1 MIIGMIG
8 ARGTVPTS
16 EIATV
21 SFLIDNRYL
30 FECPSEIVQSFHKFQ
45 KEWDRIPDSSAYSE
59 ILALGKPTFS
69 KIRYI
74 ILSHLHYDHWG
85 GLSHIIHRILL
96 LEKEMRLKKRLKLII
111 PKNSTLPFQQRT
123 RKMFE
128 DFISDFPL
136 TDDEFL
142 YRLLTIKVGHSV
154 REVLQIIVIE
164 DGEKILLDNGYS
176 LSAKENKHLTSGSF
190 SYKLELKKVKLKV
203 DKAKEMGIPFNRTL
217 KRIEKSQNTINVGKQ
232 RVTRKDIF
240 FDLKTII
247 CYSGD
252 TQIDLDLFEFFDDCQ
267 ILIHEATYL
276 KQQESYHLDAHSDVE
291 SLISKAEALS
301 KIKAL
306 IPIHFST
313 RYKDEEITNFLNS
326 LPVRS
331 YQVINPLDTLIIQI
345 KSDNSLIF
353 IRRK

>member
-8 ARGTVPTS
+8 ARGTVPSS

-45 KEWDRIPDSSAYSE
+45 KEWDRIPDSSANSE
-59 ILALGKPTFS
+59 ILTIGRPTFS
-69 KIRYI
+69 KIKYI

-96 LEKEMRLKKRLKLII
+96 LEKEMRQKKRLKLII

-123 RKMFE
+123 RQLFE
-128 DFISDFPL
+128 DFTSNFPL

-154 REVLQIIVIE
+154 KEVLQIIVIE

-176 LSAKENKHLTSGSF
+176 LSGKENKHLTSGSF
-190 SYKLELKKVKLKV
+190 SYKLERKKVKLNVK
-203 DKAKEMGIPFNRTL
+203 KAKEMGIPFNRTL
-217 KRIEKSQNTINVGKQ
+217 KRIEKSQNIINLGKQ

-252 TQIDLDLFEFFDDCQ
+252 TQIDLELFEFFDDCQ

-276 KQQESYHLDAHSDVE
+276 KPQESYHLDAHSDVE
-291 SLISKAEALS
+291 SLIREAETLS
-301 KIKAL
+301 NIKAL

-326 LPVRS
+326 LPISS
-331 YQVINPLDTLIIQI
+331 YQLINPFDVSIIQI
-345 KSDNSLIF
+345 KSDNSLII
-353 IRRK
+353 IRRM